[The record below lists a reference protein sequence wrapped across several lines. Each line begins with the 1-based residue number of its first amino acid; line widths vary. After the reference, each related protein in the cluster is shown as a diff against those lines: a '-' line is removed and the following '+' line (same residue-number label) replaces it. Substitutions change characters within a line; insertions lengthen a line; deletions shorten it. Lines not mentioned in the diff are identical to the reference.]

1 MRPVVV
7 PARWEDAQV
16 GSFPIAAGIL
26 FGLGLGGFF
35 DGIVLHQMLQWHH
48 MLSSVYPLNSIEN
61 LEINTFWDG
70 VFHSATY
77 VLVVVG
83 MFVLWRQ
90 AQRQRLIWSIP
101 SLIGSLLVGWGA
113 FNLVEGSIDHA
124 WLGLH
129 HVNET
134 AERRTWIYWDSG
146 FLLWGLVMF
155 LAGWSLIAAARR
167 QHAVRGRSPP
177 V

>member
-7 PARWEDAQV
+7 RAGRDDARD
-16 GSFPIAAGIL
+16 GSFPIAAGVL
-26 FGLGLGGFF
+26 FGFGLGGFF

-61 LEINTFWDG
+61 LELNTFWDG

-77 VLVVVG
+77 VLVVLG

-90 AQRQRLIWSIP
+90 AQRQRLIWSIR

-113 FNLVEGSIDHA
+113 FNLVEGLIDHA

-134 AERRTWIYWDSG
+134 ADRQAWIYWDSG
-146 FLLWGLVMF
+146 FLLWGFAML
-155 LAGWSLIAAARR
+155 LAGWSLIEAARR
-167 QHAVRGRSPP
+167 HYAVRGRSPP
-177 V
+177 A